1 MLFAHIIL
9 AAVTYLSPV
18 HFDVSLAGNF
28 GEPRPNHFHGGL
40 DIKTLQEEGKAVY
53 SIGDGYVSRVT
64 VNVGGMGNAIYIRH
78 PEGYT
83 SVYAHLQRFAPI
95 IEAQVRKW
103 QYQHHE
109 TDVDIT
115 LEATDCPVAQGQLVA
130 LSGDTGASMGPHLH
144 LEIHETSTWNMMD
157 PLDFLPDLLTDSI
170 APKAH
175 AFMAYPVEGQGVFCG
190 KSEQQRFD
198 FINDII
204 ADSLTAWGK
213 VGFGLYAEDFMQGS
227 YNRYGIRH
235 TALLVDGNEVFSS
248 EIDNIPVS
256 ENKMVNVWGDY
267 DYFAKNQQWFLRS
280 FILPGNRLSFLKADK
295 NNGVV
300 NFCQERD
307 YLLTYVLSDFFGN
320 SSRYSFVVMARP
332 DTIRPVEVDDSLQL
346 KMTEENECKTEGM
359 ELHLPKGALLNDAK
373 VSPSARRIRNGCS
386 DEFLL
391 ARKSIP
397 LYQKASLS
405 LQVREGVE
413 DTEKLYIA
421 ARKRDRRN
429 ELDPEQDKTVFV
441 GGSYANG
448 WIKGEI
454 DDIGDAFFV
463 ALDDTPPSIIP
474 LNQRTWTEE
483 PLLLFDLKDNQSG
496 IKGFEGYL
504 DGEFVLFDH
513 IKKSS
518 RIICDLRDT
527 PVVPKGQERQ
537 LRLLARDRIG
547 NESVFDATVLY

>member
-130 LSGDTGASMGPHLH
+130 LSGDTGASMGPHLQ

-190 KSEQQRFD
+190 KSE
-198 FINDII
+198 
-204 ADSLTAWGK
+204 
-213 VGFGLYAEDFMQGS
+213 
-227 YNRYGIRH
+227 
-235 TALLVDGNEVFSS
+235 
-248 EIDNIPVS
+248 
-256 ENKMVNVWGDY
+256 
-267 DYFAKNQQWFLRS
+267 
-280 FILPGNRLSFLKADK
+280 
-295 NNGVV
+295 
-300 NFCQERD
+300 
-307 YLLTYVLSDFFGN
+307 
-320 SSRYSFVVMARP
+320 
-332 DTIRPVEVDDSLQL
+332 
-346 KMTEENECKTEGM
+346 
-359 ELHLPKGALLNDAK
+359 
-373 VSPSARRIRNGCS
+373 
-386 DEFLL
+386 
-391 ARKSIP
+391 
-397 LYQKASLS
+397 
-405 LQVREGVE
+405 
-413 DTEKLYIA
+413 
-421 ARKRDRRN
+421 
-429 ELDPEQDKTVFV
+429 
-441 GGSYANG
+441 
-448 WIKGEI
+448 
-454 DDIGDAFFV
+454 
-463 ALDDTPPSIIP
+463 
-474 LNQRTWTEE
+474 
-483 PLLLFDLKDNQSG
+483 
-496 IKGFEGYL
+496 
-504 DGEFVLFDH
+504 
-513 IKKSS
+513 
-518 RIICDLRDT
+518 
-527 PVVPKGQERQ
+527 
-537 LRLLARDRIG
+537 
-547 NESVFDATVLY
+547 

>member
-1 MLFAHIIL
+1 
-9 AAVTYLSPV
+9 
-18 HFDVSLAGNF
+18 
-28 GEPRPNHFHGGL
+28 
-40 DIKTLQEEGKAVY
+40 
-53 SIGDGYVSRVT
+53 
-64 VNVGGMGNAIYIRH
+64 
-78 PEGYT
+78 
-83 SVYAHLQRFAPI
+83 
-95 IEAQVRKW
+95 
-103 QYQHHE
+103 
-109 TDVDIT
+109 
-115 LEATDCPVAQGQLVA
+115 
-130 LSGDTGASMGPHLH
+130 
-144 LEIHETSTWNMMD
+144 
-157 PLDFLPDLLTDSI
+157 
-170 APKAH
+170 
-175 AFMAYPVEGQGVFCG
+175 
-190 KSEQQRFD
+190 
-198 FINDII
+198 
-204 ADSLTAWGK
+204 
-213 VGFGLYAEDFMQGS
+213 
-227 YNRYGIRH
+227 
-235 TALLVDGNEVFSS
+235 
-248 EIDNIPVS
+248 
-256 ENKMVNVWGDY
+256 
-267 DYFAKNQQWFLRS
+267 
-280 FILPGNRLSFLKADK
+280 
-295 NNGVV
+295 
-300 NFCQERD
+300 
-307 YLLTYVLSDFFGN
+307 
-320 SSRYSFVVMARP
+320 
-332 DTIRPVEVDDSLQL
+332 
-346 KMTEENECKTEGM
+346 M

-441 GGSYANG
+441 GGSYADG

-454 DDIGDAFFV
+454 DDIGDAFSV